1 MATEVIMPALSPAQ
15 ETGILIEWFKEEGD
29 LIEKGEPLMEVET
42 DKANVEVEATTT
54 GILANITVNLGDEI
68 PVGKVIAL
76 ILADGESAPESKKEY
91 SSSETKVSE
100 EDTAQLQT
108 TISNPLDP
116 SANLPTNKIVASPKV
131 RQYAKKEGIDLS
143 FIKGSGPNGVIL
155 MEDVL
160 VNQSSTE
167 KEENDIPTS
176 KGWRLM
182 ADRLTESWSSAPHF
196 NLVRHL
202 DVSNLVTYKKQVQE
216 KNSNRL
222 TYTDLL
228 IKLVSITLKEHP
240 RINASWIDNK
250 IVKNS
255 EINVG
260 LAVDFDGGLIVPVIH
275 KTDELSLG
283 EITNRRKDLITR
295 TQAGKLRSG
304 DLDRGTFTISNL
316 GMFDVDSFNAIINPP
331 QAAILAV
338 GRIVDKVVPVDGL
351 PAVRPILTLNLS
363 FDHRVVDGV
372 RGAEFLKTL
381 SNLIENPLQS
391 G

>member
-1 MATEVIMPALSPAQ
+1 LATEVIMPALSPAQ

-167 KEENDIPTS
+167 TEENDIPTN

-372 RGAEFLKTL
+372 RGAKFLKTL

>member
-76 ILADGESAPESKKEY
+76 ILADGESVTESKKEY

-116 SANLPTNKIVASPKV
+116 SAKLPTNKIVASPKV

-167 KEENDIPTS
+167 TEENDIPTS

-372 RGAEFLKTL
+372 RGAKFLKTL

>member
-76 ILADGESAPESKKEY
+76 ILADGESVPESNKEY

-167 KEENDIPTS
+167 TEENDIPTS

-351 PAVRPILTLNLS
+351 PEVRPILTLNLS

-372 RGAEFLKTL
+372 RGAEFLQTL
-381 SNLIENPLQS
+381 SNLIENPLQF

>member
-76 ILADGESAPESKKEY
+76 ILADGESVPESNKEY

-167 KEENDIPTS
+167 TEENDIPTS

-351 PAVRPILTLNLS
+351 PVVRPILTLNLS

>member
-76 ILADGESAPESKKEY
+76 ILADGESAPESNKEY

-167 KEENDIPTS
+167 TEENDIPTS

-372 RGAEFLKTL
+372 RGAKFLKTL

>member
-167 KEENDIPTS
+167 TEENDIPTS

-351 PAVRPILTLNLS
+351 PEVRPILTLNLS

-372 RGAEFLKTL
+372 RGAEFLQTL

>member
-1 MATEVIMPALSPAQ
+1 MPALSPAQ

-76 ILADGESAPESKKEY
+76 ILADGESAPESNKEY

-167 KEENDIPTS
+167 TEENDIPTS

-372 RGAEFLKTL
+372 RGAKFLKTL

>member
-76 ILADGESAPESKKEY
+76 ILADGESVPESKKEY

-167 KEENDIPTS
+167 TEENDIPTS

-202 DVSNLVTYKKQVQE
+202 DVSNLVTYKKQFQE

-372 RGAEFLKTL
+372 RGAKFLKTL

>member
-167 KEENDIPTS
+167 TEENDIPTS

-363 FDHRVVDGV
+363 FDHRVADGV
-372 RGAEFLKTL
+372 RGAKFLKTL

>member
-76 ILADGESAPESKKEY
+76 ILADGESVTESKKEY

-116 SANLPTNKIVASPKV
+116 SAKLPTNKIVASPKV

-167 KEENDIPTS
+167 TEENDIPTS

-372 RGAEFLKTL
+372 RGAEFLKML

>member
-1 MATEVIMPALSPAQ
+1 MATEIIMPALSPAQ

-76 ILADGESAPESKKEY
+76 ILADGESVPESKKEY

-167 KEENDIPTS
+167 TEENDIPTS

>member
-76 ILADGESAPESKKEY
+76 ILADGESVPESKKEY

-167 KEENDIPTS
+167 TEENDIPTS

-351 PAVRPILTLNLS
+351 PEVRPILTLNLS

-372 RGAEFLKTL
+372 RGAEFLQTL

>member
-160 VNQSSTE
+160 VNQSSTK

-372 RGAEFLKTL
+372 RGAKFLKTL

>member
-167 KEENDIPTS
+167 TEENDIPTN

-202 DVSNLVTYKKQVQE
+202 DVSNLVTYKKQFQE

-295 TQAGKLRSG
+295 IQAGKLLSG
-304 DLDRGTFTISNL
+304 DLDSGTFTISNL

-331 QAAILAV
+331 QSAILAV
-338 GRIVDKVVPVDGL
+338 GRIVDKVVPIDGL

>member
-1 MATEVIMPALSPAQ
+1 LATEVIMPALSPAQ

-76 ILADGESAPESKKEY
+76 ILADGESVLESKKEY

-167 KEENDIPTS
+167 TEENDIPTN

-202 DVSNLVTYKKQVQE
+202 DVSNLVTYKKQFQE

-351 PAVRPILTLNLS
+351 PEVRPILTLNLS

-372 RGAEFLKTL
+372 RGAEFLQTL
-381 SNLIENPLQS
+381 SNLIENPLQF

>member
-76 ILADGESAPESKKEY
+76 ILADGESVPESKKEY

-167 KEENDIPTS
+167 TEENDIPTS

-202 DVSNLVTYKKQVQE
+202 DVSNLVTYKKQVHE

-372 RGAEFLKTL
+372 RGAKFLKTL

>member
-76 ILADGESAPESKKEY
+76 ILADGESVPESKKEY

-100 EDTAQLQT
+100 EDTAQLQA

-167 KEENDIPTS
+167 TEENDIPTS

-372 RGAEFLKTL
+372 RGAKFLKTL

>member
-76 ILADGESAPESKKEY
+76 ILADGESVPKSNKEY

-167 KEENDIPTS
+167 TEENDIPTS

-372 RGAEFLKTL
+372 RGAKFLKTL

>member
-116 SANLPTNKIVASPKV
+116 SAKLPTNKIVASPKV
-131 RQYAKKEGIDLS
+131 RQYAKIEGIDLS

-167 KEENDIPTS
+167 TEENDIPTS

>member
-76 ILADGESAPESKKEY
+76 ILADGESVPESKKEY

-167 KEENDIPTS
+167 TEENDIPTN

>member
-76 ILADGESAPESKKEY
+76 ILADGESVPESNKEY

-167 KEENDIPTS
+167 TEENDIPTS

-228 IKLVSITLKEHP
+228 IKLISITLKEHP

-372 RGAEFLKTL
+372 RGAKFLKTL

>member
-1 MATEVIMPALSPAQ
+1 LATEVIMPALSPAQ

-76 ILADGESAPESKKEY
+76 ILADGESVPESKKEY

-167 KEENDIPTS
+167 TEENDIPTN

-202 DVSNLVTYKKQVQE
+202 DVSNLVTYKKQFQE

-351 PAVRPILTLNLS
+351 PEVRPILTLSLS

-372 RGAEFLKTL
+372 RGAEFLQTL
-381 SNLIENPLQS
+381 SNLIENPLQF

>member
-76 ILADGESAPESKKEY
+76 ILADGESAPESNKEN
-91 SSSETKVSE
+91 SSTESKVS

-108 TISNPLDP
+108 TISNPLDQ
-116 SANLPTNKIVASPKV
+116 SANLPTNKIVTSPKV
-131 RQYAKKEGIDLS
+131 RQYATNKGIDLS

-160 VNQSSTE
+160 VKKSSTDV
-167 KEENDIPTS
+167 EENDITTS

-228 IKLVSITLKEHP
+228 IKLVSISLKEHP

-304 DLDRGTFTISNL
+304 DMDRGTFTISNL

-372 RGAEFLKTL
+372 RGAEFLQTL
-381 SNLIENPLQS
+381 SNLIENPLQF

>member
-76 ILADGESAPESKKEY
+76 ILADGESVPESKKEY

-167 KEENDIPTS
+167 TEENDIPTS

-202 DVSNLVTYKKQVQE
+202 DVSNLVTYKKQFQE

-351 PAVRPILTLNLS
+351 PEVRPILTLNLS

-372 RGAEFLKTL
+372 RGAKFLKTL

>member
-1 MATEVIMPALSPAQ
+1 LATEVIMPALSPAQ

-167 KEENDIPTS
+167 TEENDIPTS

-228 IKLVSITLKEHP
+228 IKLVSISLKEHP

-372 RGAEFLKTL
+372 RGAEFLQTL
-381 SNLIENPLQS
+381 SNLIQNPLQF

>member
-76 ILADGESAPESKKEY
+76 ILADGESVPESKKEY

-160 VNQSSTE
+160 VNQSLTE
-167 KEENDIPTS
+167 TEENDIPTS

>member
-91 SSSETKVSE
+91 SSTETKVSE
-100 EDTAQLQT
+100 KDTAQLQT

-167 KEENDIPTS
+167 TEENDIPTS

-372 RGAEFLKTL
+372 RGAKFLKTL

>member
-76 ILADGESAPESKKEY
+76 ILADGESVPESKKEY

-108 TISNPLDP
+108 TITNPLDP
-116 SANLPTNKIVASPKV
+116 SANLPTKKIVASPKV

-167 KEENDIPTS
+167 TEENDIPTS

>member
-76 ILADGESAPESKKEY
+76 ILADGESVPESKKEY

-167 KEENDIPTS
+167 TEENDIPTS

-372 RGAEFLKTL
+372 RGAEFLKML
-381 SNLIENPLQS
+381 SNLIENPLQF

>member
-1 MATEVIMPALSPAQ
+1 MATEVIMPALNPGQ
-15 ETGILIEWFKEEGD
+15 ETGIFLEWLKQEGD
-29 LIEKGEPLMEVET
+29 SIEKGEPLMEVET

-76 ILADGESAPESKKEY
+76 ILADGESVPESNTEY

-100 EDTAQLQT
+100 EDPAQLQT

-131 RQYAKKEGIDLS
+131 RQYVKKEGIDLS

-167 KEENDIPTS
+167 TEENDIPTS

-351 PAVRPILTLNLS
+351 PEVRPILTLNLS
-363 FDHRVVDGV
+363 FDHRVVDGA
-372 RGAEFLKTL
+372 RGAQFLQTL
-381 SNLIENPLQS
+381 SNLIENPI
-391 G
+391 

>member
-42 DKANVEVEATTT
+42 DKSNVEVEATTT

-76 ILADGESAPESKKEY
+76 ILADGESAPESNKEN
-91 SSSETKVSE
+91 SSTESKVS

-108 TISNPLDP
+108 TISNPLDQ
-116 SANLPTNKIVASPKV
+116 SANLPTNKIVTSPKV
-131 RQYAKKEGIDLS
+131 RQYATKKGINLS

-160 VNQSSTE
+160 VKKSSTDV
-167 KEENDIPTS
+167 EENDITTS

-202 DVSNLVTYKKQVQE
+202 DASNLVTYKKQVQE

-228 IKLVSITLKEHP
+228 IKLVSISLKEHP

-304 DLDRGTFTISNL
+304 DMDRGTFTISNL

-372 RGAEFLKTL
+372 RGAEFLQTL
-381 SNLIENPLQS
+381 SNLIQNPLQF

>member
-1 MATEVIMPALSPAQ
+1 MPALSPAQ

-76 ILADGESAPESKKEY
+76 ILADGESVTESKKEY

-167 KEENDIPTS
+167 TEENDIPTS

-372 RGAEFLKTL
+372 RGAKFLKTL

>member
-1 MATEVIMPALSPAQ
+1 MPALSPAQ

-76 ILADGESAPESKKEY
+76 ILADGESVPESKKEY

-167 KEENDIPTS
+167 TEENDIPTS

-372 RGAEFLKTL
+372 RGAEFLQTL
-381 SNLIENPLQS
+381 SSLIENPLQF

>member
-76 ILADGESAPESKKEY
+76 ILADGESAPESNKEN
-91 SSSETKVSE
+91 SSTESKVS

-108 TISNPLDP
+108 TISNPLDQ
-116 SANLPTNKIVASPKV
+116 SANLPTNKIVTSPKV
-131 RQYAKKEGIDLS
+131 RQYATKKGIDLS

-160 VNQSSTE
+160 VNQSSTDV
-167 KEENDIPTS
+167 EENDIPTS

-202 DVSNLVTYKKQVQE
+202 DASNLVTYKKQVQE

-372 RGAEFLKTL
+372 RGAKFLKTL

>member
-76 ILADGESAPESKKEY
+76 ILADGESVPESKKEY

-100 EDTAQLQT
+100 EDTAQLQA

-131 RQYAKKEGIDLS
+131 RQYAKKERIDLS

-167 KEENDIPTS
+167 TEENDIPTS

-372 RGAEFLKTL
+372 RGAKFLKTL